1 MPIKNN
7 DEYWMAMAIHQAML
21 ARDRDEVPIG
31 AIITHQNKVIAKA
44 HNQPIST
51 KDPTAHAE
59 ILALRKAALH
69 LNNYRLNGTTLYVTL
84 EPCMMCLTAMLHAR
98 VDRLVYA
105 ASDIKKNNNQVVAHI
120 FDSMNHSMIIESGVL
135 ADEASQLL
143 KCFFREK
150 R

>member
-1 MPIKNN
+1 
-7 DEYWMAMAIHQAML
+7 MAMAIHQARL

>member
-7 DEYWMAMAIHQAML
+7 DEYWMAMAIHQARL

-105 ASDIKKNNNQVVAHI
+105 ASDIKKNNNQIVAHI
-120 FDSMNHSMIIESGVL
+120 FDSMNHSMNIESGVL